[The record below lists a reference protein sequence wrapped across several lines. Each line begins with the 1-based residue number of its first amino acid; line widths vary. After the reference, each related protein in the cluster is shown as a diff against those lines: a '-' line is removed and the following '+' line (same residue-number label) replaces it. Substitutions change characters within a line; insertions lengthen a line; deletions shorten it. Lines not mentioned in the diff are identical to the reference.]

1 MIEELKVI
9 ISAEIADM
17 KKQVEAAK
25 KELEDFKNTGNESG
39 NKVGE
44 SLASAGK
51 AAGIGLAAVGAGVVA
66 AGFALN
72 SLVDSTK
79 EYRAE
84 QAKLNAAFTAAGGSV
99 SVAKTTYNDL
109 FRVLGDSGQATEA
122 AQHLAKLTTEE
133 KALSEWTN
141 ICQGV
146 YATFGNSLP
155 IESLTEAVN
164 HSAKLGEVQGSLA
177 DALEWSGISVDE
189 FNDQLFLCN
198 SESERERLIRETL
211 NGKYASAAGLYEETA
226 GGIMAAN
233 EAQTKMNDAMSAMAE
248 AVEPINTMLTELGA
262 DVLSAL
268 TPYVQSFAENYLP
281 AIKDALGEAGEKL
294 QGMIKWMAEYKD
306 YLATLAVAIG
316 IIVAA
321 IGLYNTVTAIKTA
334 MDVAQVATIGGLVAA
349 HIAQAAAATVA
360 LAPYIAIVAAI
371 AAVIA
376 IIVLCI
382 KHWDDITAAVKK
394 FFEKAVAWVKEAA
407 EKVAG
412 FFKGVID
419 WIKNN
424 WQGLLLLLVNPFVGG
439 FKLLYDNCD
448 GFRKFIDN
456 FLAKIKNAIKSGFD
470 WIGNKI
476 SAAKDKIKSIID
488 TIKGL
493 FNFKFEWP
501 KLKMPSIGV
510 AWKNSPAWMA
520 EAAKFLGMKGVPS
533 FSVSWN
539 ALGGVFD
546 KPTVF
551 GYGDSLQGIGEAGA
565 EAVVP
570 LENNLGW
577 LDKLAGMLSSRMG
590 GGTPVVLQVDGKTL
604 ARTTIGAIND
614 LTRQQGKL
622 SLNIV

>member
-1 MIEELKVI
+1 
-9 ISAEIADM
+9 
-17 KKQVEAAK
+17 
-25 KELEDFKNTGNESG
+25 
-39 NKVGE
+39 
-44 SLASAGK
+44 
-51 AAGIGLAAVGAGVVA
+51 
-66 AGFALN
+66 
-72 SLVDSTK
+72 
-79 EYRAE
+79 
-84 QAKLNAAFTAAGGSV
+84 
-99 SVAKTTYNDL
+99 
-109 FRVLGDSGQATEA
+109 
-122 AQHLAKLTTEE
+122 
-133 KALSEWTN
+133 
-141 ICQGV
+141 
-146 YATFGNSLP
+146 
-155 IESLTEAVN
+155 
-164 HSAKLGEVQGSLA
+164 
-177 DALEWSGISVDE
+177 
-189 FNDQLFLCN
+189 
-198 SESERERLIRETL
+198 
-211 NGKYASAAGLYEETA
+211 
-226 GGIMAAN
+226 
-233 EAQTKMNDAMSAMAE
+233 
-248 AVEPINTMLTELGA
+248 
-262 DVLSAL
+262 
-268 TPYVQSFAENYLP
+268 
-281 AIKDALGEAGEKL
+281 
-294 QGMIKWMAEYKD
+294 
-306 YLATLAVAIG
+306 
-316 IIVAA
+316 
-321 IGLYNTVTAIKTA
+321 